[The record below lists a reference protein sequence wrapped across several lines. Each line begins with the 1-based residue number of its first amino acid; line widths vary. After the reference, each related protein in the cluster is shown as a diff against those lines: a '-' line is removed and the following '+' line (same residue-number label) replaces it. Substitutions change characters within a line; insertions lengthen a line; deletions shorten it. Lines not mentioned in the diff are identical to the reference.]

1 MDDLQELRRYH
12 DALPGAAPESI
23 GAARSRLAGHMG
35 GSRRPRA
42 RRIRPVWGLSLAGPA
57 ATRRRRTG
65 AAAISAL
72 SVCLAVTVTWLAVP
86 QPGQRDGVTLAVPT
100 GAAPTEP
107 SVVAKAEPSG
117 AGFKKLKKKYPPV
130 GKIASMPE
138 IPIWM
143 WLGRPST
150 ADAKD
155 VVLCNAWDSLGA
167 TCAGFPPLNA
177 KEFARM
183 QGSTWGIRDTKQV
196 RALHPDA
203 TSEQLRR
210 LIDEQERVNALGRI
224 FFGIARA
231 EVHGIMAVTTDGRK
245 ITGSVARSVGAG
257 YGVWA
262 VKLPSD
268 ITTAALIVTDASG
281 KTLQRIRRG

>member
-1 MDDLQELRRYH
+1 MDTRNLFDTLAHQEQPPMSVRV
-12 DALPGAAPESI
+12 DQAIAA
-23 GAARSRLAGHMG
+23 G
-35 GSRRPRA
+35 RA
-42 RRIRPVWGLSLAGPA
+42 I
-57 ATRRRRTG
+57 RRRRRVG

-72 SVCLAVTVTWLAVP
+72 SVCLAVTVTWLALP
-86 QPGQRDGVTLAVPT
+86 QLGQRDGVAVAVPT
-100 GAAPTEP
+100 GAVPTGP
-107 SVVAKAEPSG
+107 SAAAKTEPSG

-143 WLGRPST
+143 WLGRRST
-150 ADAKD
+150 AGAEG

-177 KEFARM
+177 KEFARR
-183 QGSTWGIRDTKQV
+183 QGGAASDILDAKQV

-203 TSEQLRR
+203 TAEQLRR
-210 LIDEQERVNALGRI
+210 LIGEQERVNALGKI

-257 YGVWA
+257 FGVWA
-262 VKLPSD
+262 VKFPSD
-268 ITTAALIVTDASG
+268 VTTAALVFTDANG
-281 KTLQRIRRG
+281 KTLQRIRHG